1 MAEISTPSALTGMFK
16 IIYGDRLESYLPNVV
31 QLQKEV
37 GFETAK
43 QLGKTFNFP
52 VLVGTEQG
60 VSFASGDNDAI
71 ELNSGISMQSLEA
84 SVNGSSV
91 ISQGK
96 IGYLA
101 ANKART
107 SKQAFENSVGLKV
120 KELTSTTRKA
130 VEVSLWAGGS
140 ALGTTAASA
149 GVVTA
154 VQTAG
159 TTLTASI
166 QLLSGSTAPG
176 FWTGQQNMGVVC
188 YQVSGVFGTSTAK
201 AGYDGTVGST
211 SATGKQLSVVS
222 YDPSTCILNVS
233 GLSASIAAL
242 VTDASG
248 GFSLFRYGSVYGT
261 TLTTNEMSGLDVILQ
276 NNASLFGINAATN
289 DSWKASSYALNAAPT
304 VGGILNAVAYAFQRG
319 LDEDLVL
326 FMHPAQWQVIANS
339 ADILGNRRFG
349 QNYDP
354 KDGVTGVEAITLHG
368 LNGKVTIKPS
378 PYCKRDRAFG
388 IVPSL
393 WSRIGAVDF
402 TLNDPAGGGQIFY
415 HDPVYSAVAFRG
427 MSHQALVCK
436 QPMRGGLVITGIAG

>member
-1 MAEISTPSALTGMFK
+1 MAEITTPSALTGMFK

-60 VSFASGDNDAI
+60 VTFGQGDADAI
-71 ELNSGISMQSLEA
+71 ELNKSVSMATLEA

-107 SKQAFENSVGLKV
+107 SKQAFENTVGLKV

-130 VEVSLWAGGS
+130 VEVSLWAGNT
-140 ALGTTAASA
+140 ALGVAASQTVTP
-149 GVVTA
+149 GVGPDGVLWTGS
-154 VQTAG
+154 VVLNSG
-159 TTLTASI
+159 T
-166 QLLSGSTAPG
+166 TAPG
-176 FWTGQQNMGVVC
+176 FWTGQQNMQVVA
-188 YQVSGVFGTSTAK
+188 YSGATFGTSTPK
-201 AGYDGTVGST
+201 AGYGGAVGGTTNST
-211 SATGKQLSVVS
+211 NTQLSVVS
-222 YDPSTCILNVS
+222 YDPSTCTLKLAGI
-233 GLSASIAAL
+233 SASIAAL
-242 VTDASG
+242 VTDVTG
-248 GFSLFRYGSVYGT
+248 GLSLFRYGAVQGS
-261 TLTTNEMSGLDVILQ
+261 TLTSNEMNGLESILANQ
-276 NNASLFGINAATN
+276 GSLFGINAATN
-289 DSWKASSYALNAAPT
+289 EAWQATQYALSAAPT
-304 VGGILNAVAYAFQRG
+304 VSGILKAVAYAFQRG
-319 LDEDLVL
+319 LDEDITV
-326 FMHPAQWQVIANS
+326 FMHPDQWQVIANS
-339 ADILGNRRFG
+339 NDILGNRRFDSSYKPSEAV
-349 QNYDP
+349 Q
-354 KDGVTGVEAITLHG
+354 GVEAITLHG
-368 LNGKVTIKPS
+368 LNGKVEIKPS
-378 PYCKRDRAFG
+378 PYCKRGIALG

-427 MSHQALVCK
+427 MSHQALICK
-436 QPMRGGLVITGIAG
+436 QPMRGGLYISSILG

>member
-1 MAEISTPSALTGMFK
+1 MAEITTPSALTGMFK

-60 VSFASGDNDAI
+60 VTFGQGDADAI
-71 ELNSGISMQSLEA
+71 ELNKSVSMASLEA

-107 SKQAFENSVGLKV
+107 SKQAFENTVGLKV
-120 KELTSTTRKA
+120 KELTATTRKA
-130 VEVSLWAGGS
+130 VEVSLWAGGTS
-140 ALGTTAASA
+140 LGDVGASA
-149 GVVTA
+149 GNVTA
-154 VQTAG
+154 VGNAG
-159 TTLTASI
+159 ALWSGTI
-166 QLLSGSTAPG
+166 QLSSGSTAPG
-176 FWTGQQNMGVVC
+176 FWTGQQNMQVVC
-188 YQVSGVFGTSTAK
+188 YSGATFGASTAK
-201 AGYDGTVGST
+201 AAYDGAVGGT
-211 SATGKQLSVVS
+211 TNTNNYQLSVKS
-222 YDPSTCILNVS
+222 YDPSTCKLTVT
-233 GLSASIAAL
+233 GVSASIAAL
-242 VTDASG
+242 VTDVSG
-248 GFSLFRYGSVYGT
+248 GLSLFRYGAVYGS
-261 TLTTNEMSGLDVILQ
+261 TLTSNEMTGLQGILA
-276 NNASLFGINAATN
+276 NTTTLFGIDAGGNEA
-289 DSWKASSYALNAAPT
+289 WQASQYALSAVPS
-304 VGGILNAVAYAFQRG
+304 VSGVLKAVAYAFQRG

-326 FMHPAQWQVIANS
+326 FMHPDQWQVIANS
-339 ADILGNRRFG
+339 ADILGNRRFDSSYKG
-349 QNYDP
+349 A
-354 KDGVTGVEAITLHG
+354 DGETGVEAITLHG
-368 LNGKVTIKPS
+368 LNGKIEIKPS
-378 PYCKRDRAFG
+378 PYCKRNVAMG

-427 MSHQALVCK
+427 MSHQALICK
-436 QPMRGGLVITGIAG
+436 QPMRGGLYITSLAG

>member
-71 ELNSGISMQSLEA
+71 ELNSGVSMQSLEA

-130 VEVSLWAGGS
+130 VEVSLWTGGT
-140 ALGTTAASA
+140 ALGVTIASA
-149 GVVTA
+149 GTITA
-154 VQTAG
+154 VQAAG

-166 QLLSGSTAPG
+166 QLSSGTTAPG

-188 YQVSGVFGTSTAK
+188 YSGATFGSSVAK
-201 AGYDGTVGST
+201 ANYDGTVGST

-248 GFSLFRYGSVYGT
+248 GFSLFRYGSVYGS
-261 TLTTNEMSGLDVILQ
+261 TLTTNEMTGLDGILQ
-276 NNASLFGINAATN
+276 NNGSLFGINAGTN
-289 DSWKASSYALNAAPT
+289 DSWKASSYALNAVPT

-339 ADILGNRRFG
+339 TDILSNRRFDSSYKLG
-349 QNYDP
+349 EA
-354 KDGVTGVEAITLHG
+354 VTGVEAITLHG
-368 LNGKVTIKPS
+368 LNGKITIKPS

-436 QPMRGGLVITGIAG
+436 QPMRGGLVITGLYG

>member
-1 MAEISTPSALTGMFK
+1 MAEITTPSALTGMFK

-37 GFETAK
+37 GFVTAK

-60 VSFASGDNDAI
+60 VTFAQGDADAV
-71 ELNSGISMQSLEA
+71 ELNKSVSMASLEA

-130 VEVSLWAGGS
+130 VEVSLWAGGT
-140 ALGTTAASA
+140 ALGVAASQTIGSV
-149 GVVTA
+149 GVGPD
-154 VQTAG
+154 G
-159 TTLTASI
+159 TNWTGSVVLN
-166 QLLSGSTAPG
+166 SGTTAPG
-176 FWTGQQNMGVVC
+176 FWTGQQGMGVVF
-188 YQVSGVFGTSTAK
+188 YSGATFGSSTAK
-201 AGYDGTVGST
+201 AGYGGLIGGTTNST
-211 SATGKQLSVVS
+211 NLQCNVVS
-222 YDPSTCILNVS
+222 YEPSTCTLLVS
-233 GLSASIAAL
+233 GPSASIAAL
-242 VTDASG
+242 VTDVTG
-248 GFSLFRYGSVYGT
+248 GLSAFRYGAVYGA
-261 TLTTNEMSGLDVILQ
+261 TLTSNEMTGLQGILA
-276 NNASLFGINAATN
+276 NTTSLFGINAGQNEA
-289 DSWKASSYALNAAPT
+289 WQASQYNLNAAPT
-304 VGGILNAVAYAFQRG
+304 VAGILKAVAYAFARG
-319 LDEDLVL
+319 LDEDLVV
-326 FMHPAQWQVIANS
+326 FMHPDQWQVIANTT
-339 ADILGNRRFG
+339 DILGNRR
-349 QNYDP
+349 YDSSYNP
-354 KDGVTGVEAITLHG
+354 KDGVAGVEAITLHG
-368 LNGKVTIKPS
+368 LNGKVEIKPS
-378 PYCKRDRAFG
+378 PYCKRGYAFG

-427 MSHQALVCK
+427 MSHQAIVCK
-436 QPMRGGLVITGIAG
+436 QPMRGGLYIYNVLG